1 MGTEAGLRLK
11 RQFKGEM
18 GAQGVGGCTEGA
30 GVAVKPG
37 GSTWALC
44 SQPAD
49 GSRVGL
55 RGHQLTP
62 HDAQRFVC
70 PFLGAGSLLSLSKLW
85 GNLDWNLGG
94 NSATLGKK

>member
-1 MGTEAGLRLK
+1 M
-11 RQFKGEM
+11 
-18 GAQGVGGCTEGA
+18 
-30 GVAVKPG
+30 AVKPG
-37 GSTWALC
+37 GSTWTLC
-44 SQPAD
+44 SPPCRR
-49 GSRVGL
+49 SRVGL

-70 PFLGAGSLLSLSKLW
+70 PFLGAGSLLSSQKLW